1 MKKMAQNNVSE
12 ANPVIQKATDMLTA
26 MSREE
31 EERLRYEA
39 REEFLF
45 DQQYALQA
53 SRREG
58 IEIERVAIAHN
69 LINLG
74 MDDEFILKATN
85 LPLKDIKKLRNPE

>member
-1 MKKMAQNNVSE
+1 MTQNNVSE
-12 ANPVIQKATDMLTA
+12 ANPVIQKATDMLMA

-31 EERLRYEA
+31 EERLRYEV

-53 SRREG
+53 AIREG
-58 IEIERVAIAHN
+58 IEIERVTIAHN

-74 MDDEFILKATN
+74 SDNEFISKATSIS
-85 LPLKDIKKLRNPE
+85 PKVIQKLRNQE